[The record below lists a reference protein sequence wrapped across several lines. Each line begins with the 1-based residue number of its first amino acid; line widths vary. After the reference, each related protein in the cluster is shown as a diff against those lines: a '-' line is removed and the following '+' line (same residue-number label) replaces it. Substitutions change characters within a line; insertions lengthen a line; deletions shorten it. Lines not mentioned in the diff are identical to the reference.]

1 MGDERHGKSNER
13 VTPRT
18 LPDRGGETGFW
29 EWDTQTGEV
38 LCDEVAE
45 RLLGYEPGGFPGGYD
60 AVAERVHPEDLPL
73 VEKSRFGAENGYRTV
88 EFRVVVGGETRR
100 RVESRATAF
109 GGDGGGEAEPTRL
122 VGSFKKTAQNECGS
136 GVATTEGDRAE
147 LERYRTLVENTTEA
161 ILHLDG
167 EGRVL
172 YENIS
177 PESVFRYGPDLSV
190 GDDAFE
196 YIYPDDREQ
205 VAEDFEDL
213 LTGERE
219 TAKAEFRI
227 GGEEGYA
234 WAEAVAKNLTD
245 TELRGAVV
253 SIRDVTR
260 RKERERELE
269 RYEAFVEN
277 SSDVIAHL
285 DEDGTMLYES
295 TGTERVFGHEPEIN
309 LGENVF
315 EYVHPDDAER
325 VMEKFVSVLR
335 DPESRVGEAELRLE
349 NADGEYVWVEAAG
362 TDQRDT
368 EVGGIIVSLRDVS
381 ERKKRERDIL
391 DQQRV
396 LETVLSNVPVVVFEL
411 DDEGIFTRSEGMALE
426 YLGLEDGDAVG
437 ESVFEMYDDSPGVR
451 EDVERAL
458 GGERVRSTQEIE
470 GRVLETWYEPLE
482 QDGSVEG
489 TVGLAYDVT
498 ERERRKRE
506 LERYEKYTKNS
517 TDVIMHLDEDGKLLY
532 ESPGGE
538 RIYGREP
545 GEQDGDYAF
554 DYVHPEDRER
564 IVEEFAD
571 LVNDPE
577 EEMKVLEVRMLTSE
591 NPKEDEIGEDEYI
604 WVEAAGADQTDTD
617 VGGVVAS
624 VRDISERK
632 QRERALETYK
642 RELERSNEHLE
653 QFAYVASHDLKE
665 PLRMV
670 SGHLDLLA
678 DEYEDELDDEAD
690 EYIEFAVDGAER
702 MREMIDA
709 LLEYSRAGARDS
721 EFEEVDTEEV
731 LGTVLR
737 DLELLLDGNDV
748 KVKHEDLPTIEAD
761 AEQLAQVFQN
771 LIKNAVEHGSATET
785 DAGGRGEEVH
795 DDAFEVRVGAEKK
808 DDAYEF
814 YVADEGVGIPRSQ
827 QKDIFGIFE
836 RLGTDSGDGAGIG
849 LAVCSRIVK
858 NHGGDIRVESAEG
871 EGTTFRFTIPMDPY
885 STV

>member
-1 MGDERHGKSNER
+1 MGGDTQEKYNDGVS
-13 VTPRT
+13 PRA
-18 LPDRGGETGFW
+18 LPDRRGETGFW

-73 VEKSRFGAENGYRTV
+73 VEKSRFGAEDGYRAV

-109 GGDGGGEAEPTRL
+109 GGDGGGEGEPTRL
-122 VGSFKKTAQNECGS
+122 VGSFKKTARNDDGS
-136 GVATTEGDRAE
+136 GDATTEGDRAE
-147 LERYRTLVENTTEA
+147 LGRYRTLVENTSEA
-161 ILHLDG
+161 VLHIDR

-172 YENIS
+172 YENIA

-196 YIYPDDREQ
+196 YVHPDDREQ

-219 TAKAEFRI
+219 TAKAEFRV
-227 GGEEGYA
+227 GEEEGYA
-234 WAEAVAKNLTD
+234 CVEAVAEDLTD
-245 TELRGAVV
+245 TGLGGAVV

-269 RYEAFVEN
+269 LYEAFVEN
-277 SSDVIAHL
+277 SSDIVAHL
-285 DEDGTMLYES
+285 DENGTMLYES
-295 TGTERVFGHEPEIN
+295 PGTERVFGHEPEIN

-325 VMEKFVSVLR
+325 VMEKFVGVLR
-335 DPESRVGEAELRLE
+335 DPERRVGEAELRLK

-381 ERKKRERDIL
+381 ERKKSEREIL

-396 LETVLSNVPVVVFEL
+396 LETVLSNVPIIVFEL

-426 YLGLEDGDAVG
+426 HLGLEDGEVVG
-437 ESVFEMYDDSPGVR
+437 ESVFDIYDDSPGVR

-506 LERYEKYTKNS
+506 LERYEKYTENS
-517 TDVIMHLDEDGKLLY
+517 TDVIMHLDEDGTLLY

-538 RIYGREP
+538 RIYGRAP

-564 IVEEFAD
+564 IAEEFAE
-571 LVNDPE
+571 LVNDPD
-577 EEMKVLEVRMLTSE
+577 EEMKILEVRMLTSE
-591 NPKEDEIGEDEYI
+591 NPEEDEIGEDDYI

-678 DEYEDELDDEAD
+678 EEYEDELDDEAD
-690 EYIEFAVDGAER
+690 EYIGFAVDGAQR

-721 EFEEVDTEEV
+721 EFEEVDTEGV
-731 LGTVLR
+731 LGGVLR
-737 DLELLLDGNDV
+737 DLEHLLDGNDV
-748 KVKHEDLPTIEAD
+748 EVRQEDLPKIEAD

-771 LIKNAVEHGSATET
+771 LIKNAVEHGSATGT
-785 DAGGRGEEVH
+785 DAGGRGEEAH
-795 DDAFEVRVGAEKK
+795 DDSFEVRVGAEEK

-814 YVADEGVGIPRSQ
+814 YVADEGVGIPQSQ

-836 RLGTDSGDGAGIG
+836 RLGADSGDGAGIG

-858 NHGGDIRVESAEG
+858 NHGGDIWVESAEG
-871 EGTTFRFTIPMDPY
+871 EGTTFRFTVPKDPS